1 MAIQCTKFKIRANG
15 KIYTSGEV
23 IEGLSKEE
31 EARLV
36 QEGYA
41 EYVKIIQAE
50 VPEDEKTNKKE
61 SPNDEANDPPEIL
74 DDEANKSPEPSEEH
88 EDGPDTGYPD
98 EEIQK
103 AKSQKTRGKRK

>member
-50 VPEDEKTNKKE
+50 VPEDEKTNKRE
-61 SPNDEANDPPEIL
+61 SPN
-74 DDEANKSPEPSEEH
+74 DEANKSPEPSEEH